1 MYPYAET
8 TQGHKDS
15 LDPDAF
21 FLQDHITGGRLAR
34 WGHANSDNGSEAGT
48 PSPVSH
54 LEGTESSQTRRW
66 SGQDSNPGH
75 LGQRRATIGCGR

>member
-21 FLQDHITGGRLAR
+21 FLQDHITGVRLAR

-54 LEGTESSQTRRW
+54 LEGDREFA
-66 SGQDSNPGH
+66 DSPLEEAGFE
-75 LGQRRATIGCGR
+75 LVVPL

>member
-21 FLQDHITGGRLAR
+21 FLQDHITGVRLAVVSTNVVQEIR
-34 WGHANSDNGSEAGT
+34 QGSL
-48 PSPVSH
+48 
-54 LEGTESSQTRRW
+54 LE
-66 SGQDSNPGH
+66 
-75 LGQRRATIGCGR
+75 RA